1 MLDGYIDAIFHKSMV
16 MCGRVR
22 IIITFV
28 VYIPAC
34 TEGDGLTVIV
44 QSENLCTN
52 DTELP

>member
-1 MLDGYIDAIFHKSMV
+1 MLDGYNIDAIFHKSMV

-22 IIITFV
+22 KLHLL
-28 VYIPAC
+28 YIYQYAQK
-34 TEGDGLTVIV
+34 GDGLTVIV